1 MKNGMTKAEMTDVV
15 KNLDLVGI
23 SLCFAMDSGKTP
35 PEYVQRALIQMLGAV
50 RAALAD
56 SHGVIV
62 DPVDCL
68 ADMARE
74 QSRPSAAEVADQILS
89 DLNNDTF

>member
-15 KNLDLVGI
+15 KNLDLIGI

-62 DPVDCL
+62 DPVECL
-68 ADMARE
+68 NIE